1 MHIAKAF
8 TKFNKEMII
17 INEAVLR
24 WHAQDIY
31 KKKKKNLKNL
41 YINIAY
47 VKVSKLTFRDGN

>member
-1 MHIAKAF
+1 MRQSLDGMHKTFI
-8 TKFNKEMII
+8 
-17 INEAVLR
+17 
-24 WHAQDIY
+24 